1 MVDALRAK
9 RALLAGAVVVVTATC
24 LLIPLAPRFW
34 PVAAAEVIGGLAG
47 TTIGPCLAAIS
58 LGIVG
63 PARFARRAGRNESL
77 FHLGNGAINLM
88 ILATAPVAGTS
99 IVFWMMGLT
108 AAASVGAAWAVPERA
123 IDHDAARGLSPD
135 GARHGLQPSPWS
147 TLLASRPSLVFAACG
162 ALFHLANAAMLG
174 LVAQKLAV
182 EHPGQGIAFTAA
194 CAIVA
199 QSVMVPTA
207 ALAGR
212 RADAWGR
219 KPLLL
224 AAVVALVLRGMLYTL
239 SDHPAW
245 LIGVQ
250 LLDGVGAGLI
260 GALFPVVVADLT
272 RGSGHFNAAG
282 GAVGTVHAVGGL
294 LSGALAGQ
302 IVVLAGYQAAF
313 LTLAAVAAL
322 GCRALQAALG
332 QAVALLTPRL
342 LRSAGG
348 VLHQAVHLRPCG
360 GPGHPAQALVRACEP
375 GLLWPCEQALNGRY
389 YVVCTGR
396 DLDQAVASPT
406 VHDVGHRRGYH
417 GHAGRKEL
425 GRLGRAD
432 VSHGLVQREGHQAH
446 IPSGK
451 MAQQR
456 RIGLLAQPVQVAAL
470 RQGGGVK
477 LGNRART
484 YERSLSQRPPRQA
497 RSALS
502 QAASGCRSGTQASPV
517 FASDDTAS
525 GVTTTSRS
533 AGRLAS
539 ARSMAGLS

>member
-1 MVDALRAK
+1 MRMNHGSPSIDPVPARLQPRAERALDVLSFVLSDVRYGLGAYLAVYLLTEHAWDAASIGFALSFGGLVGLVSQVPLGAMVDALRAK
-9 RALLAGAVVVVTATC
+9 RALLAGAVVVVTATY

-34 PVAAAEVIGGLAG
+34 PVAAAGVIGGLAG
-47 TTIGPCLAAIS
+47 TTIGPCLAAVS

-77 FHLGNGAINLM
+77 FHLGNGAINLV
-88 ILATAPVAGTS
+88 ILATAPVVGTS

-123 IDHDAARGLSPD
+123 IDHDVARGLSPD

-147 TLLASRPSLVFAACG
+147 TLLASRPLLVFAACG

-194 CAIVA
+194 CAIAA

-224 AAVVALVLRGMLYTL
+224 AAFAALVLRGVLYTL

-322 GCRALQAALG
+322 GTLLFWIAMPETRA
-332 QAVALLTPRL
+332 
-342 LRSAGG
+342 S
-348 VLHQAVHLRPCG
+348 
-360 GPGHPAQALVRACEP
+360 
-375 GLLWPCEQALNGRY
+375 
-389 YVVCTGR
+389 TGF
-396 DLDQAVASPT
+396 
-406 VHDVGHRRGYH
+406 RR
-417 GHAGRKEL
+417 R
-425 GRLGRAD
+425 
-432 VSHGLVQREGHQAH
+432 
-446 IPSGK
+446 
-451 MAQQR
+451 
-456 RIGLLAQPVQVAAL
+456 
-470 RQGGGVK
+470 
-477 LGNRART
+477 
-484 YERSLSQRPPRQA
+484 
-497 RSALS
+497 
-502 QAASGCRSGTQASPV
+502 
-517 FASDDTAS
+517 
-525 GVTTTSRS
+525 
-533 AGRLAS
+533 
-539 ARSMAGLS
+539 